1 LRGSQALYTRH
12 QADPEA
18 DCLLQIRRRRH
29 GRICEEGK
37 DLWDWV
43 INPIEVVITYPRLL
57 GGQGFVGLGDKSHR
71 GYNNL
76 SQLTSVQSFDVL
88 EKFVVEV
95 KLLEGLLLEDVV

>member
-1 LRGSQALYTRH
+1 MRGSQALYTRH

-43 INPIEVVITYPRLL
+43 INPTEVVITYPSLL
-57 GGQGFVGLGDKSHR
+57 ACKALMCQ
-71 GYNNL
+71 
-76 SQLTSVQSFDVL
+76 DVF
-88 EKFVVEV
+88 EKFVVW
-95 KLLEGLLLEDVV
+95 KF